1 VRGVHLEEDLMDDSV
16 SARASS
22 GGFVSGYRDVIAGI
36 ILAGA
41 VAAAAVSIAPHMP
54 KSAPLPSMVLA
65 LIIAMALHPLTRN
78 PVFEPGLTF
87 CAKPLLKWAVA
98 LLGMRVAFGDIIELG
113 APVAMMVVASMAA
126 TILTSM
132 AIAKVL
138 NQNRFFGILVG
149 SATAVCGASAALAT
163 STVLPNYN
171 GRDTDLAFVIVG
183 VNLIATLAMLVY
195 PPICL
200 FLGFDDQTTGIMLG
214 GTIHDV
220 GQVVGAGYAVSDTAG
235 NAAAIV
241 KLFRVFLLLPVVLIF
256 GSYVS
261 RLTGRHGEAR
271 VAVPVFAI
279 VFLILCIANSILSSI
294 SSIAAEYHVVKYIAV
309 ELSTWGLLLALAAI
323 GLNTSIKSIFSL
335 GWRHLANLMG
345 ATIVILTMM
354 TTSLV
359 LFR

>member
-1 VRGVHLEEDLMDDSV
+1 
-16 SARASS
+16 
-22 GGFVSGYRDVIAGI
+22 
-36 ILAGA
+36 
-41 VAAAAVSIAPHMP
+41 
-54 KSAPLPSMVLA
+54 
-65 LIIAMALHPLTRN
+65 
-78 PVFEPGLTF
+78 
-87 CAKPLLKWAVA
+87 
-98 LLGMRVAFGDIIELG
+98 MRVAFGDIIELG

-163 STVLPNYN
+163 STVLPNYQ
-171 GRDTDLAFVIVG
+171 GRETDLAFVIVG

-279 VFLILCIANSILSSI
+279 VFLVLCIANSILSSI
-294 SSIAAEYHVVKYIAV
+294 HSIAAEYHVVKYVAV

-335 GWRHLANLMG
+335 GWRHLVNLIG
-345 ATIVILTMM
+345 ASVVILTMM